1 MDPKEEKNLE
11 IVIQIVVLS
20 ASSTCISPFFTDR
33 HRKMV
38 VMSARQKHLTIMCI
52 AV

>member
-20 ASSTCISPFFTDR
+20 ASSISPFFTDR